1 MALTIFKK
9 KEPEMMSVGKGM
21 PIDRVKELSGKGF
34 SEPDMIDVLRKEGY
48 SPEEIDSALTEA
60 LKMGVSGVT
69 PPAQQQQEQMP
80 LLPALQPVEAAVQN
94 IPIMPETSLPQNY
107 YQQQYPTE
115 EYVEYLVRERMGGVD
130 EKINEFTIRYEELEK
145 RMQTVWDQLNT
156 IATGRSTEQQ
166 QILQKLDVFKDSLVE
181 METRMG
187 SLEKAFRETLPA
199 LIESVRA
206 LSDLVGRV
214 KREA

>member
-1 MALTIFKK
+1 MALNIFKK
-9 KEPEMMSVGKGM
+9 KEPETMSVGKGV

-60 LKMGVSGVT
+60 LKMGVSGIAA
-69 PPAQQQQEQMP
+69 PAQPQQEQAP
-80 LLPALQPVEAAVQN
+80 LLPALQPVEAVQN

-130 EKINEFTIRYEELEK
+130 EKINEFSIRYEELEK

-156 IATGRSTEQQ
+156 IASGRSTEQQ

>member
-1 MALTIFKK
+1 MQFLKK
-9 KEPEMMSVGKGM
+9 KEPETMVSGRGV
-21 PIDRVKELSGKGF
+21 PLDRVKELATKGF

-48 SPEEIDSALTEA
+48 SPDEIDGALTQS
-60 LKMGVSGVT
+60 LKMGVGGLSVPMPT
-69 PPAQQQQEQMP
+69 EMPQEQASN
-80 LLPALQPVEAAVQN
+80 LPTLESPNVPISQPV
-94 IPIMPETSLPQNY
+94 MPETSLPQSY

-115 EYVEYLVRERMGGVD
+115 EYVEYLVRERMGGID
-130 EKINEFTIRYEELEK
+130 EKINEFSIRYEELEK

-156 IATGRSTEQQ
+156 MASGRSTEQQ
-166 QILQKLDVFKDSLVE
+166 QILQKLDTFKDMIVE
-181 METRMG
+181 LDTRLG

>member
-1 MALTIFKK
+1 MALTLFKK
-9 KEPEMMSVGKGM
+9 KEPEAMSSSKGAPM
-21 PIDRVKELSGKGF
+21 DRVRELASKGF

-48 SPEEIDSALTEA
+48 RPEDIDKALNDS
-60 LKMGVSGVT
+60 LKMGVGGIT
-69 PPAQQQQEQMP
+69 PPSPTFQEQTP
-80 LLPALQPVEAAVQN
+80 NLPTLENIQPQIMQPV
-94 IPIMPETSLPQNY
+94 MPETSLPQNY

-130 EKINEFTIRYEELEK
+130 EKINEFSIRYEELEK

-156 IATGRSTEQQ
+156 IATGRSSEQQ
-166 QILQKLDVFKDSLVE
+166 QILQKMDLFKDTMVE
-181 METRMG
+181 METRMS

>member
-1 MALTIFKK
+1 MALQLFKK
-9 KEPEMMSVGKGM
+9 KEPETMAMGKGA
-21 PIDRVKELSGKGF
+21 PTDRVKELASKGF

-48 SPEEIDSALTEA
+48 TPEDIDSALTES

-69 PPAQQQQEQMP
+69 PPAPEFQEQISP
-80 LLPALQPVEAAVQN
+80 ILPALEMTPAQVSA
-94 IPIMPETSLPQNY
+94 PIMPETSLPQSY

-130 EKINEFTIRYEELEK
+130 EKINEFSIRYEELEK

-156 IATGRSTEQQ
+156 IATGRSSEQQ
-166 QILQKLDVFKDSLVE
+166 QLLQKMDMLKDSMSE
-181 METRMG
+181 MEIKLG

-206 LSDLVGRV
+206 LSDLVERM

>member
-1 MALTIFKK
+1 VLFLKK
-9 KEPEMMSVGKGM
+9 KEPEAMSFAKGN
-21 PIDRVKELSGKGF
+21 PIDRVRELASKGF

-48 SPEEIDSALTEA
+48 SPEDIDRALTES
-60 LKMGVSGVT
+60 LKMGISGIA
-69 PPAQQQQEQMP
+69 PPSP
-80 LLPALQPVEAAVQN
+80 LMTETAPSLPTLEAVQ
-94 IPIMPETSLPQNY
+94 PEPVMPTMPETSLPQNY

-115 EYVEYLVRERMGGVD
+115 EYVDYLVREKMGHVD

-145 RMQTVWDQLNT
+145 RMQNIWDQLNT

-166 QILQKLDVFKDSLVE
+166 QILQKLETFKEMLVE
-181 METRMG
+181 TDIRLG

-214 KREA
+214 KRET

>member
-1 MALTIFKK
+1 MLLLKK
-9 KEPEMMSVGKGM
+9 KEPEVMNLAKGN
-21 PIDRVKELSGKGF
+21 PIDRIKELSSKGF

-48 SPEEIDSALTEA
+48 SPEEIDRALTES
-60 LKMGVSGVT
+60 LKMGVGGMA
-69 PPAQQQQEQMP
+69 PPLAMP
-80 LLPALQPVEAAVQN
+80 EFSPVLPTLEAIQTQTSMPV
-94 IPIMPETSLPQNY
+94 MPETSLPQNY

-115 EYVEYLVRERMGGVD
+115 EYVEYLVRERMGNID
-130 EKINEFTIRYEELEK
+130 EKINEFSIRYEELEK

-156 IATGRSTEQQ
+156 IASGRSSEQQ
-166 QILQKLDVFKDSLVE
+166 QILQKMDVFKDTMIE
-181 METRMG
+181 MEARMS

-214 KREA
+214 KRET

>member
-9 KEPEMMSVGKGM
+9 KEPETMPVGKGM

-60 LKMGVSGVT
+60 LKMGVSGVV
-69 PPAQQQQEQMP
+69 PPAQPQQEQMP
-80 LLPALQPVEAAVQN
+80 VLPALQQMEAAVQN

>member
-1 MALTIFKK
+1 MALQIFKK
-9 KEPEMMSVGKGM
+9 REPEAM
-21 PIDRVKELSGKGF
+21 PAGRGVPMDRVKELAGKGF
-34 SEPDMIDVLRKEGY
+34 SEPDIIDVLRKEGY
-48 SPEEIDSALTEA
+48 NPDEIDRALTES
-60 LKMGVSGVT
+60 LKMGVGGIMPPTAQAPELAAILPNLET
-69 PPAQQQQEQMP
+69 PQIQSMP
-80 LLPALQPVEAAVQN
+80 V
-94 IPIMPETSLPQNY
+94 MPETSLSQNY

-115 EYVEYLVRERMGGVD
+115 EYVEYLVRERMGGID
-130 EKINEFTIRYEELEK
+130 EKINEFSIRYEELEK

-166 QILQKLDVFKDSLVE
+166 QILQKLDMFKETLVE
-181 METRMG
+181 YEIRMG

>member
-9 KEPEMMSVGKGM
+9 KEPETMPMGKGM

-48 SPEEIDSALTEA
+48 SPGEIDSALTEA

-69 PPAQQQQEQMP
+69 PPAQPQQEQMP
-80 LLPALQPVEAAVQN
+80 LLPALQPVEAVQN

-187 SLEKAFRETLPA
+187 SLEKVFRETLPA

>member
-9 KEPEMMSVGKGM
+9 KEPETMSVSKGV
-21 PIDRVKELSGKGF
+21 PIDRVKDLSGKGF

-48 SPEEIDSALTEA
+48 SPEDIDNALTEA
-60 LKMGVSGVT
+60 LKMGVSGVAAPT
-69 PPAQQQQEQMP
+69 QPQQEQMP
-80 LLPALQPVEAAVQN
+80 VLPALQPIEVAQSMPV
-94 IPIMPETSLPQNY
+94 MPETSLPQNY

-156 IATGRSTEQQ
+156 IASGRSSEQQ
-166 QILQKLDVFKDSLVE
+166 QILQKIDVLKDGMVE
-181 METRMG
+181 METRLG
-187 SLEKAFRETLPA
+187 SLEKAFRETLPS

>member
-1 MALTIFKK
+1 MELPLFKK
-9 KEPEMMSVGKGM
+9 KEAETM
-21 PIDRVKELSGKGF
+21 PMGRGVPMDRVKELAGKGF

-48 SPEEIDSALTEA
+48 SPDEIDKALTES
-60 LKMGVSGVT
+60 LKMGVSGLALPT
-69 PPAQQQQEQMP
+69 PVLQTEPSVLPTLEIAPPQPSMP
-80 LLPALQPVEAAVQN
+80 TV
-94 IPIMPETSLPQNY
+94 PETSLPQNY

-115 EYVEYLVRERMGGVD
+115 EYVEYLVRERMGGID
-130 EKINEFTIRYEELEK
+130 EKINEFSIRYEELEK

-166 QILQKLDVFKDSLVE
+166 QILAKLDTFKEMLVE
-181 METRMG
+181 TDTRLG
-187 SLEKAFRETLPA
+187 SLEKVFRETLPA

-214 KREA
+214 KREG